1 MSRSKSS
8 QRSSTTN
15 TNINNVL
22 DGGAI
27 KQSFDFAAGVAD
39 EAFDSVDTAIKTV
52 EGTTAKALSVNAGVV
67 DEAFDTYSTLADT
80 AMEAFSAQNNRAL
93 DAITEQSNRSLD
105 TLSGLQGQQASNNV
119 KLLEGIQKT
128 IRNDNTGGVS
138 EFLDSQ
144 VVLYGVI
151 GVVIVALILIL
162 GRR

>member
-8 QRSSTTN
+8 QQSSTTN

-27 KQSFDFAAGVAD
+27 KQSFDFASGLAD
-39 EAFDSVDTAIKTV
+39 EAFDSVDNAVKTV
-52 EGTTAKALSVNAGVV
+52 ESTTAKALSVNAGVV

-80 AMEAFSAQNNRAL
+80 ALEAFTAQN
-93 DAITEQSNRSLD
+93 NRSLD
-105 TLSGLQGQQASNNV
+105 TLAGLQGQQASNNF

-138 EFLDSQ
+138 EFLDAQ
-144 VVLYGVI
+144 KVLYGVAGLAI
-151 GVVIVALILIL
+151 VVVVFIW